1 MLTTNELQV
10 FIAAAETENFSEAG
24 RRLGVSQPAISMQ
37 IKALED
43 RLGLLLFERAGRHI
57 SLSEAGRAL
66 VPMARETIDRVIGIE
81 ETMVSLQGEVI
92 GLLKLACSTT
102 AGKYVLPSLLSGL
115 MARHPQ
121 VEIVCQV
128 TQREAAL
135 DSLRRGDA
143 HVALTS
149 LRIPFKDVEYR
160 PFLTDSIVLV
170 VPPEHRWANLTE
182 PILPEDL
189 IKEQFIVREPT
200 SGTLD
205 AMRQGLEWHDLSLDH
220 LQKVMTVGNAEAIR
234 MAVQEGIGVAFVS
247 AMVALEGVE
256 SGKLAV
262 VEVDGLEL
270 EKTLYMARDTDRPAT
285 GAQAAFWD
293 WAFDPANEH
302 IRQRPSLRKG
312 QPGRRAASSQ
322 QPVAGS

>member
-10 FIAAAETENFSEAG
+10 FLAAAETENFSEAG

-43 RLGLLLFERAGRHI
+43 RLGLQLFLRSGRHI

-66 VPMARETIDRVIGIE
+66 IPMARETIERVIGIE
-81 ETMVSLQGEVI
+81 ETMLSLQGEVV

-102 AGKYVLPSLLSGL
+102 AGKYILPALLSGL

-121 VEIVCQV
+121 VEIVCHV
-128 TQREAAL
+128 TPRAAAL
-135 DSLRRGDA
+135 ETLRRGEA
-143 HVALTS
+143 HIALTS

-160 PFLTDSIVLV
+160 PFLTDSIALI
-170 VPPEHRWANLTE
+170 VPPQHRWANLGE
-182 PILPEDL
+182 AVLPEDL
-189 IKEQFIVREPT
+189 LKEQFIVREST

-205 AMRQGLEWHDLSLDH
+205 ALRRGLEWHDLSLDH
-220 LQKVMTVGNAEAIR
+220 LNTVMTLGSAEAIR
-234 MAVQEGIGVAFVS
+234 MAVQEGIGIAFVS
-247 AMVALEGVE
+247 AMVALEAVE
-256 SGKLAV
+256 SGKVAV
-262 VEVDGLEL
+262 VDVKGLDI

-285 GAQAAFWD
+285 RAQTAFWD

-302 IRQRPSLRKG
+302 IRRRPTLRRSEV
-312 QPGRRAASSQ
+312 PPA
-322 QPVAGS
+322 

>member
-37 IKALED
+37 IKALEE

-135 DSLRRGDA
+135 DALRRGDA

-170 VPPEHRWANLTE
+170 VPPQHRWANLTE

-220 LQKVMTVGNAEAIR
+220 LHKVMTLGNAEAIR

-247 AMVALEGVE
+247 AMVAIEGVE

-270 EKTLYMARDTDRPAT
+270 EKTLYMARDIDRPAT

-293 WAFDPANEH
+293 WAFDPTNEH
-302 IRQRPSLRKG
+302 IRQRPSLRQGK
-312 QPGRRAASSQ
+312 PGKSAASSR